1 VVDGVPTRVADI
13 DRLWNAEG
21 TNLENVLLPYDF
33 FRRDPEYDRDRP
45 LIVTKDGGLLALF
58 AMDGVDPEPLG
69 EERLA
74 AVSAGMRRALEVFN
88 GGSLEG
94 EWSEGAWEVQNIF
107 TRSQGR
113 APLIPAPKRDS
124 AALRLLTD
132 GINAHWQARL
142 VFVDDVV
149 WAIKFVPRNR
159 DRRSFVRLL
168 VSDIWEPFRGAT
180 SPVLRLTELRAQARF
195 VRRVLELFQDN
206 VRAVVTRRPRMDL
219 GLRWLSENQSYGVLW
234 RQVNR
239 RGDDPP
245 ALRHDLPLLSQVAGS
260 YRDDSGTHYEIDG
273 QPTRI
278 LTWKMPPEVSVAY
291 LFSGLQTDL
300 RFPFTVVQNFSSV
313 HFGRMSRG
321 LLGLSLREKMA
332 AAMARHRE
340 SAEFVRE
347 ASALTDAVFADRAC
361 VFHWYF
367 AVIVAGSD
375 IHELESRVAKVST
388 YMKRLRGSEVLEERE
403 NRVLGELA
411 TLPGNSR
418 YGLRYNVVTSRNAG
432 DLAMVYR
439 LSSGD
444 RDPFLL
450 FGDRQGGVFS
460 YSLFSRGEPSWS
472 KAVLGPPGS
481 GKSVMLQSF
490 LLGNA
495 THPSQ
500 GYVIDR
506 GNSFG
511 PLFELLSRES
521 PADVAVM
528 RFQGGAFQFNP
539 LPLVWALE
547 EKARQ
552 IAAGTHQ
559 LALEDGTR
567 VPCPVADAKVFFEAW
582 LEGLLGQ
589 GDLLSM
595 DRKNRLD
602 RALKGAS
609 GKGGFFK
616 DFEIQCRRFIED
628 RRRGAGGPPPRP
640 LWNLLTHLRSDAPEF
655 VPAVELWTR
664 APRDRFFDSGEDTVQ
679 TAKYVYFELT
689 GLESDPLVAVPFV
702 MALMG
707 TVWRRVQDPSVIHER
722 KAVIIDE
729 AWSFLAHPAFLRVV
743 DEMFRTIRKFNGF
756 VTLATQSPLDVQQGN
771 ARKLLQTM
779 SEVFLYRGFSVS
791 DDFLSDDL
799 ELAPHQIE
807 QLRTLREDDQRREV
821 FYVSRRGMNR
831 ILSVEIPP
839 ALYWFVTTD
848 SQDKHWRTVFCRWL
862 GLSEGIAHLVKAC
875 DGRTI
880 VNGSDRIERV
890 CRYARELGLSEKEHR
905 TWV

>member
-1 VVDGVPTRVADI
+1 VADKVPTRVPELE
-13 DRLWNAEG
+13 RLWNAEG
-21 TNLENVLLPYDF
+21 ANLENVLLPYDF
-33 FRRDPEYDRDRP
+33 FRRELDYDPQRP
-45 LIVTKDGGLLALF
+45 LVLTKDAGLLAVF
-58 AMDGVDPEPLG
+58 GMDGVDPEPLG

-74 AVSAGMRRALEVFN
+74 AISGGMRRALDAFN

-94 EWSEGAWEVQNIF
+94 QWSEGAWEIQNIF
-107 TRSQGR
+107 TRGEGR
-113 APLIPAPKRDS
+113 APMIASPKRDS
-124 AALRLLTD
+124 AALRLLTA
-132 GINAHWQARL
+132 GSNAHWQARL
-142 VFVDDVV
+142 VFVDELL

-159 DRRSFVRLL
+159 DRRSHFRLL
-168 VSDIWEPFRGAT
+168 VSEIWDLFKGTTHPLAQL
-180 SPVLRLTELRAQARF
+180 SALRAQARF
-195 VRRVLELFQDN
+195 VRRVLELFQDS
-206 VRAVVTRRPRMDL
+206 VHSVVTQRPRMHL
-219 GLRWLSENQSYGVLW
+219 GLRWLSEEETYAAIW

-239 RGDDPP
+239 RRDEPP
-245 ALRHDLPLLSQVAGS
+245 VLRRDLPLLNQVAGS
-260 YRDDSGTHYEIDG
+260 YRDNSGAHYEIDG
-273 QPTRI
+273 RPTRV

-291 LFSGLQTDL
+291 LFSGLQSDL
-300 RFPFTVVQNFSSV
+300 RFPFTVVQNFTSV
-313 HFGRMSRG
+313 DFRRMSQG
-321 LLGLSLREKMA
+321 ILGLSLREKMA
-332 AAMARHRE
+332 AAMARHRD
-340 SAEFVRE
+340 SAEFARE
-347 ASALTDAVFADRAC
+347 AAALTDAVFSEKAC
-361 VFHWYF
+361 VFYWYF
-367 AVIVAGSD
+367 AVIVSGSD
-375 IHELESRVAKVST
+375 VHELESRVTKIST

-411 TLPGNSR
+411 ALPGNSR
-418 YGLRYNVVTSRNAG
+418 YGLRYNVVTSRNGG

-444 RDPFLL
+444 REPILL
-450 FGDRQGGVFS
+450 FGDRQGGVYS

-495 THPSQ
+495 TQPSQ

-521 PADVAVM
+521 PSDVAVM
-528 RFQGGAFQFNP
+528 RFQGGSFQFNP

-547 EKARQ
+547 EKARR
-552 IAAGTHQ
+552 IAAGTYQ
-559 LALEDGTR
+559 LALEDGSR
-567 VPCPVADAKVFFEAW
+567 ISCPVAEAKIFFEAW

-589 GDLLSM
+589 GEMLAM
-595 DRKNRLD
+595 ERKNRLD

-616 DFEIQCRRFIED
+616 DYEIQCRRYLEE
-628 RRRGAGGPPPRP
+628 RRQGNDGPPPRP

-664 APRDRFFDSGEDTVQ
+664 APRHRFFDSGHDTVQ

-707 TVWRRVQDPSVIHER
+707 TVWRRIQDPSVIHER

-756 VTLATQSPLDVQQGN
+756 VTLATQSSLDVQQGN

-791 DDFLSDDL
+791 DEFLSEDL

-807 QLRTLREDDQRREV
+807 QIRGLREDDQRREV

-848 SQDKHWRTVFCRWL
+848 SQDKHWRNVFCGRL
-862 GLSEGIAHLVKAC
+862 GLSDGVIHLVKAC

-880 VNGSDRIERV
+880 VNGNDRIERV
-890 CRYARELGLSEKEHR
+890 RRYARELGLPEKEDSGCS
-905 TWV
+905 